1 MKHALLVL
9 VLLILGTVT
18 APAKANAQICSATV
32 SAIDFGSPVL
42 LDGNAVDAT
51 GTISVTCT
59 SIPLLSVVKICPG
72 IPAGS
77 GGTDVSARLMTS
89 PSGSLRYQLYQDAAR
104 TQPWGSIANPALG
117 SVPGM
122 VLAGSLAGAGTITRP
137 VYGRLLGAQTTAPAD
152 QYRSDF
158 LGNATSFVYGA
169 VLLGAS
175 TDCTGFVGTGTL
187 YPTFSVTATP
197 ARSCTIAATD
207 LAFPAVGVLAA
218 PVAAQSRIT
227 LTCTAQTLWAVALD
241 AGRNPDAASTRRM
254 KGPSGGLIAYGLYG
268 NAGLSVRWGSGAQA
282 VSGTGTGSAQRITVY
297 GQVPVQ
303 RAANPGAYVD
313 TVVATIIY

>member
-1 MKHALLVL
+1 MKHAFLVL
-9 VLLILGTVT
+9 ALLMLGIAA
-18 APAKANAQICSATV
+18 APATANAQICSATI

-51 GTISVTCT
+51 GTVSVTCT

-77 GGTDVSARLMTS
+77 GGTDGSARLMTS

-104 TQPWGSIANPALG
+104 TQPWGSIANQALG

-122 VLAGSLAGAGTITRP
+122 ILAGSIAGAGTITRP
-137 VYGRLLGAQTTAPAD
+137 VYGRLLAAQTTAPAD

-169 VLLGAS
+169 ALLGAG
-175 TDCTGFVGTGTL
+175 TDCTGFVGSGTL
-187 YPTFSVTATP
+187 HPNFSVTAAS

-207 LAFPAVGVLAA
+207 LPFPPVGVLAA

-268 NAGLSVRWGSGAQA
+268 NAGHSVRWGSAAQA
-282 VSGTGTGSAQRITVY
+282 MSGTGTGSAQRLTVY
-297 GQVPVQ
+297 GQVPAQ
-303 RAANPGAYVD
+303 RTADPGTYAD
-313 TVVATIIY
+313 TVVATITY